1 MSNNILELRHLNRK
15 SSSFTKEEKD
25 LYSFY
30 VNNTSRNKE
39 VFKYKNNTITTTKY
53 NVITFLPKALFYQF
67 MRLANVYFLFTAILN
82 CIKII
87 SPLASGIALVPI
99 IFVLCVSLVRELIED
114 IYRAKL
120 DRKQNNEI
128 TEVYDNSTQSFKK
141 IQTGKLEV
149 GEIVRVKQDQ
159 TFPADLILI
168 DSNLEEGLCFIET
181 ASLDGEKSLKIKQAS
196 MSTQGIIKEDCK
208 IEKFTGYASCDKP
221 NPFLYHLI
229 GKIRVTINNSNVET
243 PLNAKQLLLKGAQ
256 LRNTQYI
263 IGIVLYSGNE
273 CKIMKNSKKPRMKY
287 SKVETLMNKML
298 IAIFISQT
306 LLCVLSAILHKVYYV
321 KYLEDNPYLNK
332 MDVKNI
338 DIDSVVNY
346 FSYILLYNTMI
357 PISLII
363 TMEIVKGIQ
372 AVFLWLDAEG
382 YSLIRKKNI
391 QPHSINLNEEL
402 GMVNYIFTDK
412 TGTLT
417 CNKME
422 FKYCVI
428 GDVCY
433 EYAPKHKRDT
443 IGNNNNI
450 NYETNTNA
458 NNTPAFGTINEIVKF
473 ADNEMR
479 EISNGNKVN
488 TSQYPNVNIGP
499 NSQSISTAKV
509 EKYINSKGSGS
520 SFSNNLVLNNSFK
533 IIDEYWKALSLCHD
547 CSIDDNGYY
556 IGLSPDSIEL
566 VRAAKM
572 QGYKYIKN
580 PHNKT
585 SIRRIQFGENE
596 RNFKDFE
603 KLQLFEFTSD
613 RKRESIIVKEDN
625 CVKMYI
631 KGADNVIEKRLSTN
645 NPSIFLN
652 QAKKFVNHFSSM
664 GYRTLFVGMKVFT
677 NEEYEKVANE
687 LNDANMDMNNKETKL
702 NELYDKIENE
712 LYLLG
717 ATIVE
722 DKLQDKVPETIRDLK
737 LAGIKLWM
745 LTGDKM
751 STAFNIS
758 LSCNLISK
766 TMKTF
771 FIEGKE
777 IKRNEKLEITNV
789 EEIEEVIISFAK
801 KFNKF
806 RGEKEKASDLP
817 SFGILIDEKALLT
830 LCNNESMRNIF
841 LNIAK
846 DAASVICCR
855 VSPLQK
861 SQVVK
866 MIKDYSPDKI
876 TLAIGDGGNDVSMIM
891 EAHIG
896 IGIYGEEGMRAVQ
909 SSDYAIG
916 EFKILR
922 QLTLFHGRVNLIRIS
937 DMILFFFYKNF
948 IFTIVHFF
956 YAFYCNF
963 SAQTIID
970 DWFINMYNL
979 LLTAFP
985 LGARACIDFDVKPD
999 DGIIINQLLP
1009 FLYAETRDHPIFTPV
1024 SFVLHII
1031 KGIVHGVINFFF
1043 FVYFIDDE
1051 AINSDGDIGDLW
1063 YASVTIYTN
1072 IILIV
1077 SFDLAINTKYHT
1089 WLNAAVMGILTFLAY
1104 GLFLIIVHY
1113 GKWFNS
1119 RATMAVTFG
1128 SANFYLSLLFVSGTC
1143 VVLDIILIGLKTN
1156 FSQRMSS
1163 YLERLV
1169 NTHGKIDDTKD
1180 IKNQKIRN
1188 KLSIYNDY
1196 KEIEENNNDNIENL
1210 MESVRNVN
1218 EEEAERRDSSN
1229 YQIILNQEVRR
1240 KSSPS
1245 VN

>member
-1 MSNNILELRHLNRK
+1 MSNDVLELRHLSVK
-15 SSSFTKEEKD
+15 TQSFTQDEKE

-30 VNNTSRNKE
+30 INNTEKNKTI
-39 VFKYKNNTITTTKY
+39 FKYKNNTIVTTKY
-53 NVITFLPKALFYQF
+53 NIITFLPKALFYQF
-67 MRLANVYFLFTAILN
+67 MRLANCYFLFTAILN

-120 DRKQNNEI
+120 DRQQNNEI
-128 TEVYDNSTQSFKK
+128 TEVYDNELRQFKE

-149 GEIVRVKQDQ
+149 GEIVRVKKDQ
-159 TFPADLILI
+159 TFPSDLILI
-168 DSNLEEGLCFIET
+168 DSSLEEGLCYIET
-181 ASLDGEKSLKIKQAS
+181 ASLDGEKSLKIKQAHPL
-196 MSTQGIIKEDCK
+196 TQGTIQEGTI
-208 IEKFTGYASCDKP
+208 IEKFTGYSSCDKP

-229 GKIRVTINNSNVET
+229 GKIKFNINNKNIEA
-243 PLNAKQLLLKGAQ
+243 PLNSKQLLLKGAQ
-256 LRNTQYI
+256 LRNTQFI
-263 IGIVLYSGNE
+263 IGIVLYAGNN

-287 SKVETLMNKML
+287 SKIENLMNKML
-298 IAIFISQT
+298 VVIFIFQT
-306 LLCVLSAILHKVYYV
+306 LLCILSAILHKVYYV

-338 DIDSVVNY
+338 NVDSVVSY
-346 FSYILLYNTMI
+346 FSYTLLYQTMI

-363 TMEIVKGIQ
+363 TMEIVKIIQ
-372 AVFLWLDAEG
+372 AIFIYLDAEG

-433 EYAPKHKRDT
+433 EYIPGLEVAPT
-443 IGNNNNI
+443 GNQNNI
-450 NYETNTNA
+450 NSPQFETVTNV
-458 NNTPAFGTINEIVKF
+458 NNAPFVVPTTEIIKF
-473 ADNEMR
+473 TDNEMQ
-479 EISNGNKVN
+479 EIANGNKVN
-488 TSQYPNVNIGP
+488 ISNYPNVNICSNPTG
-499 NSQSISTAKV
+499 SSLKV
-509 EKYINSKGSGS
+509 EKYLNSKGSGTLSTSSNNILNS
-520 SFSNNLVLNNSFK
+520 SFK
-533 IIDEYWKALSLCHD
+533 MIDEYWKALSLCHD
-547 CSIDDNGYY
+547 CSIDDNDNY

-572 QGYKYIKN
+572 QGYCYTRN
-580 PHNKT
+580 PQNKT
-585 SIRRIQFGENE
+585 SIRRIQFGESDK
-596 RNFKDFE
+596 RFKDFE
-603 KLQLFEFTSD
+603 KLQLFEFTSE
-613 RKRESIIVKEDN
+613 RKRESIIVREDN

-631 KGADNVIEKRLSTN
+631 KGADNVIEKRLSPN
-645 NPSIFLN
+645 SPVIFLN
-652 QAKKFVNHFSSM
+652 QAKKYVNQFSAM
-664 GYRTLFVGMKVFT
+664 GYRTLFVGMKVIT
-677 NEEYEKVANE
+677 NEEYEVIAKDLNEAN
-687 LNDANMDMNNKETKL
+687 LDMKNKEERI
-702 NELYDKIENE
+702 NELYDKIEKDI
-712 LYLLG
+712 YLLG

-722 DKLQDKVPETIRDLK
+722 DKLQNKVPETIRDLK
-737 LAGIKLWM
+737 LAGIKIWM

-766 TMKTF
+766 AMKTF
-771 FIEGKE
+771 FVEGKE
-777 IKRNEKLEITNV
+777 IIRNEKLEVVNTK
-789 EEIEEVIISFAK
+789 EIEEVIIAFAK
-801 KFNKF
+801 EFNKF
-806 RGEKEKASDLP
+806 KGDHKNPQEMP

-830 LCNNESMRNIF
+830 LCDNESMRNIF

-866 MIKDYSPDKI
+866 MIKDFAPSKI

-937 DMILFFFYKNF
+937 EMILFFFYKNF
-948 IFTIVHFF
+948 VFTILHFF
-956 YAFYCNF
+956 FAFYSNF
-963 SAQTIID
+963 GAQTIID

-985 LGARACIDFDVKPD
+985 LGARACMDFDIKPD
-999 DGIIINQLLP
+999 DGIIIDQLLP
-1009 FLYAETRDHPIFTPV
+1009 FFYEETRDNPIFTPFSYV
-1024 SFVLHII
+1024 MNIL
-1031 KGIVHGVINFFF
+1031 KGVIHSSINFFF
-1043 FVYFIDDE
+1043 FIYFIMSSP
-1051 AINSDGDIGDLW
+1051 INGGGDTSDIW
-1063 YASVTIYTN
+1063 FASVTLYTN

-1077 SFDLAINTKYHT
+1077 SIDLSISTKYHT
-1089 WLNAAVMGILTFLAY
+1089 WITWAVMGILTFFCYAV
-1104 GLFLIIVHY
+1104 FLVIVHY

-1119 RATMAVTFG
+1119 KATMQVTFG
-1128 SANFYLSLLFVSGTC
+1128 SFMFYLSLIFVTGTC
-1143 VVLDIILIGLKTN
+1143 SLIDIAISGLYMN
-1156 FSQRMSS
+1156 FSKRMSS
-1163 YLERLV
+1163 YMEIMV
-1169 NTHGKIDDTKD
+1169 NKYKKIDDSKR
-1180 IKNQKIRN
+1180 IKNFEIRSKLVMYNEYKDQAGSDPN
-1188 KLSIYNDY
+1188 KN
-1196 KEIEENNNDNIENL
+1196 ENIEHL
-1210 MESVRNVN
+1210 MESVRQN
-1218 EEEAERRDSSN
+1218 EDDEDQRNHTNINMVKSN
-1229 YQIILNQEVRR
+1229 YLYPIA
-1240 KSSPS
+1240 
-1245 VN
+1245 